1 MQVLVINNL
10 PHYILMMKLLVQ
22 TIKIN
27 NIQFGDN
34 TELKGG
40 VLHINKADILAFAEQ
55 EPCFETLK
63 IDIARPGES
72 VRIINVV
79 DVIQP
84 RCKMSGNADWPG
96 VLTDQCEIAGSGVT
110 RALEGVG
117 ITLCQN
123 NTYWSRK
130 WGSFDM
136 SGECAGIN
144 PYAKM
149 PQLVIEPIAPDGADF
164 REYRE
169 AVRRVGYKT
178 AVMLAKASLG
188 VKADSEELFDNE
200 TQYPELPGIAY
211 SFQFYS
217 KQYDTQNYREPMF
230 YGTAVPDSFPLVMQ
244 PTEILD
250 GAISLCGGFRC
261 LTTYEIQNHPVILEL
276 MRRHGKDLNF
286 SGVIATVNSVE
297 AKHRILVS
305 KMAAV
310 LLKETLKADGLIVT
324 KGVGGA
330 STLCVGAIASE
341 AEKLGIKSVP
351 IIQILN
357 GKSNL
362 GVECL
367 ISESNINSIVCSGT
381 YYHNYNLPPVDTLLG
396 GPQDALYLSGDDGVI
411 EGHRIA
417 SGKPAKGQI
426 NSTYMKQVGLM
437 SQVGYSHGK
446 AVDY

>member
-1 MQVLVINNL
+1 
-10 PHYILMMKLLVQ
+10 MKLLVE

-27 NIQFGDN
+27 NLEFGEI
-34 TELKGG
+34 TEFKDG
-40 VLHINKADILAFAEQ
+40 VLYVSKADILAFAQQ
-55 EPCFETLK
+55 ESCFETLK
-63 IDIARPGES
+63 LDIVRPGES

-79 DVIQP
+79 YVIQP
-84 RCKMSGNADWPG
+84 RCKVSGNADWPG
-96 VLTDQCEIAGSGVT
+96 VLTDECEIAGSGVT
-110 RALEGVG
+110 RAVAGAG

-136 SGECAGIN
+136 SGQCAAIN
-144 PYAKM
+144 PYARM
-149 PQLVIEPIAPDGADF
+149 PQLVIEPMAAEGADF

-169 AVRRVGYKT
+169 AVRRIGYKT
-178 AVMLAKASLG
+178 SVMLAKATLG

-200 TQYPELPGIAY
+200 TKYPDLPGIAY

-230 YGTAVPDSFPLVMQ
+230 YGHAVPDTFPLVMQ

-250 GAISLCGGFRC
+250 GAISLCGGYRC
-261 LTTYEIQNHPVILEL
+261 VTTYELQNHPVIVEL

-286 SGVIATVNSVE
+286 AGVIATVNAVE
-297 AKHRILVS
+297 AKLRILVS

-367 ISESNINSIVCSGT
+367 ISEPNVNSIVCSGT
-381 YYHNYNLPPVDTLLG
+381 YYHNYTLPPVDVLLG

-417 SGKPAKGQI
+417 SGNPAIGQVR
-426 NSTYMKQVGLM
+426 STYMKQVGLM
-437 SQVGYSHGK
+437 SQVGYSYGM

>member
-1 MQVLVINNL
+1 
-10 PHYILMMKLLVQ
+10 MKLSVE
-22 TIKIN
+22 TVKIS
-27 NIQFGDN
+27 NIQFGDS
-34 TELKGG
+34 TELRGG
-40 VLHINKADILAFAEQ
+40 VLYVSKADILAFAEQ
-55 EPCFETLK
+55 ESCFETLK

-79 DVIQP
+79 DVVQP
-84 RCKMSGNADWPG
+84 RCKVSGSADWPG
-96 VLTDQCEIAGSGVT
+96 VLTEECEIAGHGVT

-136 SGECAGIN
+136 SGECAAIN

-149 PQLVIEPIAPDGADF
+149 PQLVIEPMAPEMADF

-169 AVRRVGYKT
+169 GLRRVGYKT
-178 AVMLAKASLG
+178 AVMLAKATLG
-188 VKADSEELFDNE
+188 TKADNEELFDNE

-230 YGTAVPDSFPLVMQ
+230 YGIATPDSFPLVMQ

-261 LTTYEIQNHPVILEL
+261 LTTYETQNHPVILEL

-297 AKHRILVS
+297 SKHRILVS
-305 KMAAV
+305 KMAAI

-341 AEKLGIKSVP
+341 AEKLGIKAVP

-381 YYHNYNLPPVDTLLG
+381 YYHNYTLPPVDVLLG

-417 SGKPAKGQI
+417 SGKPAIGQI
-426 NSTYMKQVGLM
+426 SSTYMKQVGLM

>member
-1 MQVLVINNL
+1 
-10 PHYILMMKLLVQ
+10 MKLSVE
-22 TIKIN
+22 TVRIKDFK
-27 NIQFGDN
+27 FGEK
-34 TELKGG
+34 TEYKDGILS
-40 VLHINKADILAFAEQ
+40 VSKADILAFAQQ

-63 IDIARPGES
+63 LDIVRPGES

-84 RCKMSGNADWPG
+84 RCKVSGNADWPG
-96 VLTDQCEIAGSGVT
+96 VLTDECEIAGSGVT
-110 RALEGVG
+110 RAVAGAG

-136 SGECAGIN
+136 SGQCAAIN
-144 PYAKM
+144 PYARM
-149 PQLVIEPIAPDGADF
+149 PQLVIEPMANEDADF

-169 AVRRVGYKT
+169 GLRRIGYKT
-178 AVMLAKASLG
+178 SVMLAKATLG
-188 VKADSEELFDNE
+188 VKPDSEEMFDNE
-200 TQYPELPGIAY
+200 TKYPALPGIAY

-230 YGTAVPDSFPLVMQ
+230 YGNAVPDTFPLVMQ

-250 GAISLCGGFRC
+250 GAISLCGGYRC
-261 LTTYEIQNHPVILEL
+261 VTTYELQNHPVIVEL

-297 AKHRILVS
+297 AKQRALVS

-367 ISESNINSIVCSGT
+367 ISEPNVDSIVCSGT
-381 YYHNYNLPPVDTLLG
+381 YYHNYTLPPVDVLLG

-411 EGHRIA
+411 EGHKIA
-417 SGKPAKGQI
+417 SGNPAKGRVS
-426 NSTYMKQVGLM
+426 STYMKQVGLM
-437 SQVGYSHGK
+437 SQVGYSHGM